1 MIVPGETEIPLRAA
15 EAGLTVRPNVSV
27 LPAKD
32 AVKVTGVGVV
42 TLPAATGNV
51 TEVKPS
57 GTVTVEG
64 MLAST
69 GDEVKLMVAP
79 PLPAAEVS
87 ATVQVAPTVGLTAV
101 GLHEKPFKL
110 GPFEIV
116 TVPLLVKVDKGVL
129 VMLAEVLFVS
139 WTREEVLKVDA
150 DTVKFTV
157 AMTPFAIVESLRP
170 HSRHIAVPA
179 PYSQDSVLFPAP
191 GAAATV
197 TEEKSVVEKPRSH

>member
-1 MIVPGETEIPLRAA
+1 MPLRAA
-15 EAGLTVRPNVSV
+15 EAGSTVTPNVSV

-51 TEVKPS
+51 AEVEPP

-64 MLAST
+64 MLTST

-87 ATVQVAPTVGLTAV
+87 ATVHVAPMAGLTAV
-101 GLHEKPFKL
+101 RLQEKPFKL

-116 TVPLLVKVDKGVL
+116 TVPLLV
-129 VMLAEVLFVS
+129 
-139 WTREEVLKVDA
+139 
-150 DTVKFTV
+150 
-157 AMTPFAIVESLRP
+157 
-170 HSRHIAVPA
+170 
-179 PYSQDSVLFPAP
+179 
-191 GAAATV
+191 
-197 TEEKSVVEKPRSH
+197 